1 MYFRYSQIRSEIA
14 FSTHQHESPV
24 YDKRE
29 LTIKTCL
36 HFRPVAVMLN

>member
-14 FSTHQHESPV
+14 FTTHNM
-24 YDKRE
+24 KALFMIRE